1 MYSSDFKYC
10 IGVGCPLRERC
21 VRYTEGRSLPEGNWW
36 WQNGCGENHDMF
48 LPVSNTH

>member
-10 IGVGCPLRERC
+10 TGVGCPLRERC
-21 VRYTEGRSLPEGNWW
+21 VRYIEGRSLPEGNWW